1 MATNKRTYPN
11 TYFAWYN
18 DDKRVAILTEDT
30 TATSGERT
38 KERYDRYQG
47 SDVTGGLRIT
57 YHSKYEVISDI
68 TSDLSTAIG
77 LDTGLQSYLIHYV
90 KSRLYEDAG
99 DFERAKYHRNMY
111 EIGIKQYPTRKTG
124 VRRLSVPRM

>member
-1 MATNKRTYPN
+1 MATDKRTYPN

-38 KERYDRYQG
+38 KERYDTYQG
-47 SDVTGGLRIT
+47 SDVTGGLRKT
-57 YHSKYEVISDI
+57 DHSKYEVISDKP
-68 TSDLSTAIG
+68 SDLSTAIG
-77 LDTGLQSYLIHYV
+77 LDTGLQPYLIHYV

-111 EIGIKQYPTRKTG
+111 EIGIKQYATR
-124 VRRLSVPRM
+124 